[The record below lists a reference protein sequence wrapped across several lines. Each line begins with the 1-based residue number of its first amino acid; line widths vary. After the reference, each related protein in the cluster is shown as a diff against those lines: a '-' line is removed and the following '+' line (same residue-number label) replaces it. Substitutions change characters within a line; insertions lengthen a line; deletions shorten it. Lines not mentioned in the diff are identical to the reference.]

1 MNTQR
6 RVGGDEEER
15 TDEGVVEE
23 EGSGGLSPFQ
33 ACMVGGGGNFVL
45 CVLPSIHDP
54 CELKRCQN
62 EGWSLVSRQPNSEQF
77 PHPAP
82 INL

>member
-23 EGSGGLSPFQ
+23 EGSGGLSPFPG
-33 ACMVGGGGNFVL
+33 MHGGEVAVISSSVSFH
-45 CVLPSIHDP
+45 PSMI
-54 CELKRCQN
+54 
-62 EGWSLVSRQPNSEQF
+62 LVS
-77 PHPAP
+77 
-82 INL
+82 

>member
-23 EGSGGLSPFQ
+23 EG
-33 ACMVGGGGNFVL
+33 GGGVKSFPGMRCGEVAVL
-45 CVLPSIHDP
+45 SSSVSFHPSMI
-54 CELKRCQN
+54 
-62 EGWSLVSRQPNSEQF
+62 LVS
-77 PHPAP
+77 
-82 INL
+82 